1 MDHSSYVREPEGARN
16 AVLLIHGICS
26 SPRHFDFMV
35 PAIDESWAV
44 YNILLDG
51 HGGSVRDFANTS
63 MKKWK
68 AQVSQ
73 MLDYMSQRYENIL
86 VVGYSMGTVLEIHAL
101 PQYPKIRGMLLL
113 NVPMCPWVRMNTWSG
128 IFALTKGESLTN
140 SSYAEASKKSISI
153 NLEPDLLGYIGWVPR
168 FLELFSLCRYCR
180 RHKDNIQVPCIAYLG
195 SADEL
200 VSMRSKKYLEGNP
213 NVTLKI
219 MDGVGHMLYPPEYME
234 QMCEDLR
241 ILLKQIEA

>member
-1 MDHSSYVREPEGARN
+1 
-16 AVLLIHGICS
+16 
-26 SPRHFDFMV
+26 
-35 PAIDESWAV
+35 
-44 YNILLDG
+44 
-51 HGGSVRDFANTS
+51 
-63 MKKWK
+63 
-68 AQVSQ
+68 
-73 MLDYMSQRYENIL
+73 
-86 VVGYSMGTVLEIHAL
+86 
-101 PQYPKIRGMLLL
+101 
-113 NVPMCPWVRMNTWSG
+113 MNTWSG

-153 NLEPDLLGYIGWVPR
+153 NLEPDLFGYIGWVPR

-219 MDGVGHMLYPPEYME
+219 MDGVGHMFYPPEYME